1 MATTAQPPRTDPI
14 PGNVDRLER
23 IFASATSKH
32 EAHATANAVM
42 DELGRSPEFL
52 TAVLRRHIAKRGA
65 FAAENY
71 PVLSMMI
78 ASNPHFEL
86 VANAWIPMPDGDTD
100 LSTKAIHHH
109 GELLLTTSA
118 AFGPGYDHW
127 TFTTPRQVDAER
139 DLWEMELLTHGRH
152 KLHEVA
158 FVDAYIAHLPMFPA
172 SLSVTYCLWS
182 SRSDTNWK
190 DTLKRVPVLQRNS
203 AKLRR
208 AATKV
213 GLAKQ
218 LELKNAEYFDFH
230 PSPDGFVGMPEREEF
245 QRGPNE
251 DHLHSLFHVVQGTGN
266 DALAPEI
273 AARLDAEPPPN
284 AALARRLLA
293 DLEAGTP
300 IAGRLSPGH
309 TDLPHANFR
318 SADIERALAARAAR

>member
-1 MATTAQPPRTDPI
+1 MATTAHPPRTNSI
-14 PGNVDRLER
+14 PDYVDRLER
-23 IFASATSKH
+23 IFAAAPSKH
-32 EAHATANAVM
+32 EAHAAANPVM

-52 TAVLRRHIAKRGA
+52 TAVLRRHITTPGA

-71 PVLSMMI
+71 PVVSMMI

-86 VANAWIPMPDGDTD
+86 VANAWIALPDGGTD

-127 TFTTPRQVDAER
+127 TFTTPRQIDVER
-139 DLWEMELLTHGRH
+139 DLWAMELLSHGRH

-218 LELKNAEYFDFH
+218 LELKNSEYFDFY
-230 PSPDGFVGMPEREEF
+230 PSADGFVGMPEREEF
-245 QRGPNE
+245 QRGPTA
-251 DHLHSLFHVVQGTGN
+251 DHLHSLFHIVQGTGN
-266 DALAPEI
+266 EALARGI
-273 AARLDAEPPPN
+273 AERLDAIPPPN
-284 AALARRLLA
+284 AELARRLLA

-309 TDLPHANFR
+309 TDVPHANFR
-318 SADIERALAARAAR
+318 AADIERALGARGPR